1 MGIIVQ
7 SQHIC
12 CSCALSL
19 LTLFSSIFAR
29 AIHKTKIYLCADSA
43 NRNENENF
51 IFHRQE
57 WKWKNV
63 SQQESDVHET
73 RENKRNASQSRINFN
88 IQNNFLCFFSFFSW
102 LVSSISS
109 DVAVICYGRR
119 CLYVFFRGF
128 SLFCWRTNAAAA
140 DVATTDQ
147 PQVTLQLGSTL
158 NPDDIKEGD
167 DVYFEC
173 QIKANPKEHRIT
185 WWHDVS
191 TCTLFHC
198 VFSTHFRLCVCMCV
212 RFIIRKNLNL
222 LCVRRNL
229 FAFV

>member
-1 MGIIVQ
+1 MCSIIVN
-7 SQHIC
+7 
-12 CSCALSL
+12 
-19 LTLFSSIFAR
+19 SIFAR
-29 AIHKTKIYLCADSA
+29 TIHKTKIYLCADSA

-51 IFHRQE
+51 IFYRQG
-57 WKWKNV
+57 WIRKKV
-63 SQQESDVHET
+63 YISTRESDVHKT

-88 IQNNFLCFFSFFSW
+88 IQNNFLFFPSF
-102 LVSSISS
+102 LGSSLPFRRMLLSFVT
-109 DVAVICYGRR
+109 VAAVCM
-119 CLYVFFRGF
+119 CVFAAVRGF

-140 DVATTDQ
+140 AAVATTDQ

-198 VFSTHFRLCVCMCV
+198 VFSTHFRLCASSPS
-212 RFIIRKNLNL
+212 F
-222 LCVRRNL
+222 
-229 FAFV
+229 